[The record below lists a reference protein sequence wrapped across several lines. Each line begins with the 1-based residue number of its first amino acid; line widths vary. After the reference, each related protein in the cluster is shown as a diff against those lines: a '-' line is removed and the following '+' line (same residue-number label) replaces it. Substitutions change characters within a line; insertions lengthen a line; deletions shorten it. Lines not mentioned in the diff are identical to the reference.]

1 MKNLKKKISLKKKTV
16 ILLGENSRKMNIG
29 GNADGQSLDT
39 FSYTCGGLSE
49 CYCPRTNSKVYT
61 ACNCL

>member
-1 MKNLKKKISLKKKTV
+1 MKKTLKKISLKKTTV
-16 ILLGENSRKMNIG
+16 IFLGENASKMKNG
-29 GNADGQSLDT
+29 GNADGQSVDT
-39 FSYTCGGLSE
+39 YTYGGLTL